1 MEKLVCPN
9 CQEELE
15 FIDKKYCCPCCERE
29 WNEILLKSRTH
40 FDVSF
45 ISDLN
50 TVWAQE
56 YKIIEDLLVSK
67 QIYGIVFQIKDLYEL
82 IIRLPVLVAA
92 SFAIKQDQDVKAKE
106 FINQLPFANWRH

>member
-29 WNEILLKSRTH
+29 WNEIILKSRTH

-45 ISDLN
+45 ISDIN

-67 QIYGIVFQIKDLYEL
+67 QHHRTAYTIMVLRACRRI
-82 IIRLPVLVAA
+82 IIRRREP
-92 SFAIKQDQDVKAKE
+92 KQHGLLLLG
-106 FINQLPFANWRH
+106 F